1 MPSLPTAGSELMDGD
16 ERRRRQ
22 RSRNIALAVLLF
34 GLVLLFYLITLVRL
48 GGL

>member
-1 MPSLPTAGSELMDGD
+1 MQND

-22 RSRNIALAVLLF
+22 RTRNIALAALLF
-34 GLVLLFYLITLVRL
+34 ALVLLFYLITLVRL